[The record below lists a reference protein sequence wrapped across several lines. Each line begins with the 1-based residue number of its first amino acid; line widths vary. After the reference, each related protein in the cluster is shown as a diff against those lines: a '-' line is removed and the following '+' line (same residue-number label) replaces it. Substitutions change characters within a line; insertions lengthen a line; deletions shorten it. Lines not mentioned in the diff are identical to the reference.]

1 MFLSRIK
8 PALLRQATYGTL
20 KLGFYQGLKK
30 LDSIYFPNSKNDAN
44 FFLKNL
50 LFGLSAGALSNGI
63 TNPTD
68 VLKIRMQSG
77 KFNSNQGLFASFK
90 TIYDLEGLR
99 GLYRGVWPNMNRAAI
114 VTGAELSSYDSAK
127 RFLIERIQ
135 MTNDNLIF
143 FWFVFI
149 LFTIIFFKIHFS
161 LN

>member
-1 MFLSRIK
+1 M
-8 PALLRQATYGTL
+8 
-20 KLGFYQGLKK
+20 
-30 LDSIYFPNSKNDAN
+30 IYFPNSKNDAN

-50 LFGLSAGALSNGI
+50 FFGLSAGALSNGI

-77 KFNSNQGLFASFK
+77 KFNANQGLFASFK

-127 RFLIERIQ
+127 RFLIERVQ
-135 MTNDNLIF
+135 LTNDNLIF
-143 FWFVFI
+143 FWFV
-149 LFTIIFFKIHFS
+149 LKIIS
-161 LN
+161 